1 MIANDGVVAEF
12 RDWLTDFLPD
22 DYYDRYREYRWDLEL
37 RRDYQRAAFEAGW
50 LQPTWPREHGGRS
63 LDLGPAMEVR
73 LEGALRS
80 APKLPNIAGPNVA
93 APAIRQ
99 FGTAEQIDR
108 LLVPLLRGDEWWA
121 LGMSEPEA
129 GSDFAGLRTRAERE
143 GDVFRINGR
152 KIWTTQAH
160 LSRWCILYARTDPAA
175 PKHRGI
181 SCLILDL
188 ESPGVTIEPIRMAS
202 VSDETFCEV
211 LLDDVEV
218 PAANLLGPYNGGW
231 QVALSSLHHE
241 RQMIWIMNW
250 VEIQRGLDSIRDA
263 ERACLYSDTPSSSV
277 QTRTLAPEGDVFAE
291 LGSLLADAEALR
303 ATGYRALYNELAGRP
318 TPEADVLKLL
328 GSVTLQRVWE
338 LDAAAAGPRS
348 ITDPDLLFERQDA
361 LAATIYGGTSEIQR
375 NIIAERLLG
384 LPKG

>member
-1 MIANDGVVAEF
+1 MSGIVGEF
-12 RDWLTDFLPD
+12 SAWLTDFLPD
-22 DYYDRYREYRWDLEL
+22 DYYDRYRDYRWDLPL
-37 RRDYQRAAFEAGW
+37 RRDYQRACFEAGW

-63 LDLGPAMEVR
+63 LGLRDAMEIR

-99 FGTAEQIDR
+99 FGTPEQIDR

-129 GSDFAGLRTRAERE
+129 GSDFAGLRTRAERDGE
-143 GDVFRINGR
+143 TFRVNGR

-160 LSRWCILYARTDPAA
+160 LSRWCTLYARTDPSA

-188 ESPGVTIEPIRMAS
+188 ESPGVSTEPIRMAS
-202 VSDETFCEV
+202 ISDETFCEV

-218 PAANLLGPYNGGW
+218 PVANLLGPYNGGW
-231 QVALSSLHHE
+231 QVALASLQHE
-241 RQMIWIMNW
+241 RQMIWVMNW
-250 VEIQRGLDSIRDA
+250 VEIQRGLQSIQDA
-263 ERACLYSDTPSSSV
+263 ERACLYSDTPSGTV
-277 QTRTLAPEGDVFAE
+277 QPRTLAQEGDVYTE

-303 ATGYRALYNELAGRP
+303 STGYRALYNELAGRP
-318 TPEADVLKLL
+318 SPEADILKLL

-338 LDAAAAGPRS
+338 LSAVAAGPGS
-348 ITDPDLLFERQDA
+348 ASDADLLFERQDA

>member
-1 MIANDGVVAEF
+1 MNDVVAEF
-12 RDWLTDFLPD
+12 SAWLTDFLPD
-22 DYYDRYREYRWDLEL
+22 DYSTGYREYRWDLGL
-37 RRDYQRAAFEAGW
+37 RRDYQRACFEAGW

-63 LDLGPAMEVR
+63 LGLRDAMEIR
-73 LEGALRS
+73 LEAAMRS

-99 FGTAEQIDR
+99 FGTPEQIDR

-121 LGMSEPEA
+121 LGMSEPQA
-129 GSDFAGLRTRAERE
+129 GSDFAGLRTRAERD
-143 GDVFRINGR
+143 GDVFRVNGH

-160 LSRWCILYARTDPAA
+160 LSRWCTLYARTDPHA

-188 ESPGVTIEPIRMAS
+188 QSPGVRIEPIRMAS

-211 LLDDVEV
+211 FLDDVEV
-218 PAANLLGPYNGGW
+218 PVANLLGPYNGGW
-231 QVALSSLHHE
+231 DVALASLHHE

-250 VEIQRGLDSIRDA
+250 VEIQRGLQFAR
-263 ERACLYSDTPSSSV
+263 EH
-277 QTRTLAPEGDVFAE
+277 APESPDLVE

-303 ATGYRALYNELAGRP
+303 ATGYRALHNELENRP
-318 TPEADVLKLL
+318 SPEADILKLL

-338 LDAAAAGPRS
+338 LSAAAAGPAS
-348 ITDPDLLFERQDA
+348 SADPDLLFERQDA